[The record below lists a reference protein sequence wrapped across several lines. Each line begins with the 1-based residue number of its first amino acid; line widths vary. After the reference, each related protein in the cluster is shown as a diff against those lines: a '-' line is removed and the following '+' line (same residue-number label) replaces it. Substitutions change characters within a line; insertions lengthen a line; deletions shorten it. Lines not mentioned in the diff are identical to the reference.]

1 MSIAKAY
8 LNGLIKKIVPA
19 LLLVCVCLSL
29 TAGCSG
35 PLKVNYT
42 ALKRPGAA
50 PELAAAGPASLFISE
65 LKDGRTAAELKN
77 PMEIGRIDATVFDIN
92 GNRLIIADDP
102 AELVTGALAK
112 EFVAAG
118 YDVSTDPAVA
128 DFVLTGELKEF
139 RLDIADR
146 DRIAIE
152 VASTLIE
159 RETGNAVWAGS
170 TAERSDR
177 YAGVM
182 GNSKASIEKYINASL
197 AKVAGSI
204 VENATATVTGLRSGR
219 APEKPVK
226 AEQTK
231 PQPVSASGTMSIMT
245 KPARAKVYIG
255 GAYYGLTPLTLE
267 LAPGIYELEIKQKGY
282 RDGGEKVSV
291 RQGEKTEVEME
302 LAGE

>member
-1 MSIAKAY
+1 MSDTKVFLI
-8 LNGLIKKIVPA
+8 GLLKKGVPA
-19 LLLVCVCLSL
+19 LLLICLCLTL

-50 PELAAAGPASLFISE
+50 PELSAAGPASLFISE

-77 PMEIGRIDATVFDIN
+77 PLEIGRINATVFDIN
-92 GNRLIIADDP
+92 GNRLIIANGP
-102 AELVTGALAK
+102 AALVTNALAK
-112 EFVAAG
+112 EFAAAG

-146 DRIAIE
+146 DRVAIE

-159 RETGNAVWAGS
+159 RETGNAVWSGS

-197 AKVAGSI
+197 AKVAGAI
-204 VENATATVTGLRSGR
+204 VENATTTVTGLRSGR

-226 AEQTK
+226 AEQAG
-231 PQPVSASGTMSIMT
+231 PQPVPAPGTMSIMT

-255 GAYYGLTPLTLE
+255 GVYYGLTPLTLE
-267 LAPGIYELEIKQKGY
+267 LAPGIYALEIKQKGY